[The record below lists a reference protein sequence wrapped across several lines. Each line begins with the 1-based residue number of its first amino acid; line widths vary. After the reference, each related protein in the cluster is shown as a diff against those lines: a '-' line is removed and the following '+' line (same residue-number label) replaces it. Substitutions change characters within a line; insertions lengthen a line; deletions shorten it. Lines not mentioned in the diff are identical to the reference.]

1 MFPIMSIKCVVGA
14 SAWGFKDQ
22 VTNTKWY
29 KSSQQRT

>member
-1 MFPIMSIKCVVGA
+1 MFPIMCIKCVVGA